1 MPEEQNSNLES
12 MPKPKSNLK
21 LVSLRLSPYYYNLLE
36 KFMQQFN
43 IKSKSQ
49 AIRKMM
55 EDGAKANNIRQ
66 DQ

>member
-1 MPEEQNSNLES
+1 MPEEQNPNTEPI
-12 MPKPKSNLK
+12 PKPKSNLR

-66 DQ
+66 D